1 MTIIPSILI
10 SASMLCSGGS
20 SQEIADKIKD
30 LCSDVSIEN
39 VCDIKDILCDL
50 EIGTNDKFFDE
61 CIKPVTTPAPTVVP
75 EVTDKPV
82 ATPEATQAP
91 EVTPEVTAQPTK
103 SPVVTPES
111 TKAPVATPT
120 PESTSAPT
128 DTEAYAYEVVELV
141 NQERAKNGLSALTT
155 DKTLMDAAQ
164 KRAVE
169 TNTSFSHTRPSGQN
183 FSTVLSEFGISYRSA
198 GENIAY
204 GQKTPEDV
212 VNAWM
217 NSSGHRANILNS
229 SYTTIGVGCYKSGNT
244 YYWSQ
249 LFIN

>member
-1 MTIIPSILI
+1 M
-10 SASMLCSGGS
+10 
-20 SQEIADKIKD
+20 
-30 LCSDVSIEN
+30 
-39 VCDIKDILCDL
+39 
-50 EIGTNDKFFDE
+50 
-61 CIKPVTTPAPTVVP
+61 P